1 MDADR
6 YRIGAG
12 KAAGLGERDP
22 SDQSLF
28 EGDKKA
34 GKAALRELNKRLE
47 ELQELFYADNRHRL
61 LVVLQATDTG
71 GKDGTI
77 RHVFRGVNP
86 QGVRVH
92 SFGVPSE
99 TELAHDY
106 LWRIHAHVPPDGYI
120 GVFNRSAVAVL
131 GAAAVGSAF
140 QSGAAPEAAR
150 SLVGG
155 IPLVSLCSALA
166 LHLLAHVLVGLLE
179 PED

>member
-1 MDADR
+1 MGGSGDSRMRAMR
-6 YRIGAG
+6 WNERI
-12 KAAGLGERDP
+12 
-22 SDQSLF
+22 
-28 EGDKKA
+28 
-34 GKAALRELNKRLE
+34 RL
-47 ELQELFYADNRHRL
+47 
-61 LVVLQATDTG
+61 V
-71 GKDGTI
+71 
-77 RHVFRGVNP
+77 
-86 QGVRVH
+86 
-92 SFGVPSE
+92 
-99 TELAHDY
+99 
-106 LWRIHAHVPPDGYI
+106 I